1 MKRRFAIFLT
11 LLCSASAFAQLA
23 PAPGFQPK
31 SQTAPPPQSATQS
44 PSPAETSAP
53 TTPAATPAATP
64 PAPTPTA
71 TTATVAPKANATGG
85 YDLAV
90 PADKQW
96 TDTGINL
103 KAGDKVTINSD
114 GSIVFGGQLAAT
126 SEGLKRGWRDLMRA
140 LPVNSAGNGA
150 LIGRIGAAEIAN
162 PFLVGKS
169 KELVAPADGRLFLG
183 INQLANESSTGNYSV
198 KLAVTRAATS
208 STAATAPQIKLSPD
222 LLKDV
227 PRRVEDQAGNKGD
240 IVNFVVLGSKE
251 KLESA
256 FSEAGWVLV
265 DKSKQGAV
273 INALFSSLDKKAYVQ
288 MPMSEL
294 FMFGR
299 TQDYG
304 YAHAEPIQVVA
315 SRHHL
320 RIWLS
325 PTTYEGRPLYVGAC
339 THDIGFEK
347 DQRNNGVTHKI
358 DPNIDLERDFL
369 KESLTATGNVASTAY
384 LEPTEAVKDA
394 HTATGGDIK
403 TDGRVLV
410 FVLK

>member
-1 MKRRFAIFLT
+1 MSHDMTRPTVLLLT
-11 LLCSASAFAQLA
+11 LFFAATSFAQLQ

-31 SQTAPPPQSATQS
+31 SQAPAQPTPSEVPATQ
-44 PSPAETSAP
+44 PAPATPAP
-53 TTPAATPAATP
+53 TT
-64 PAPTPTA
+64 
-71 TTATVAPKANATGG
+71 TVVAAPKPNAGGG
-85 YDLAV
+85 YNLAV

-96 TDTGINL
+96 TDTGIDL
-103 KAGDKVTINSD
+103 KAGDKVTITSD

-126 SEGLKRGWRDLMRA
+126 SDGLQRGWRDLMRA

-162 PFLVGKS
+162 PFLIGKS
-169 KELVAPADGRLFLG
+169 KEIVAPTDGRLFLG
-183 INQLANESSTGNYSV
+183 INQLATDTSTGNYTVKMSV
-198 KLAVTRAATS
+198 AHATT
-208 STAATAPQIKLSPD
+208 TAATTTTPQAKLSLD

-251 KLESA
+251 KLEDA
-256 FSEAGWVLV
+256 FSQAGWVLV
-265 DKSKQGAV
+265 DKTKQAAV
-273 INALFSSLDKKAYVQ
+273 VNALFSSLDKKAYVQ

-294 FMFGR
+294 YMFGR

-325 PTTYEGRPLYVGAC
+325 PKTYEGHPLYVGAC

-369 KESLTATGNVASTAY
+369 KESLTSTGIVASTSY

-394 HTATGGDIK
+394 HTATGGEIK

>member
-1 MKRRFAIFLT
+1 V
-11 LLCSASAFAQLA
+11 
-23 PAPGFQPK
+23 
-31 SQTAPPPQSATQS
+31 
-44 PSPAETSAP
+44 
-53 TTPAATPAATP
+53 TPAAVPANTPAAST
-64 PAPTPTA
+64 PAPTAP
-71 TTATVAPKANATGG
+71 ATVTTITTTSALVRDFT
-85 YDLAV
+85 V

-96 TDTGINL
+96 TDTGIDL
-103 KAGDKVTINSD
+103 KAGDKVTITSD

-126 SEGLKRGWRDLMRA
+126 SDGLKRGWRDLMRA

-150 LIGRIGAAEIAN
+150 LIGRIGAAEFAN
-162 PFLVGKS
+162 PFLIGKS
-169 KELVAPADGRLFLG
+169 KEIVAPADGRLFLG
-183 INQLANESSTGNYSV
+183 INQLATDASTGNYTVKMSV
-198 KLAVTRAATS
+198 AHATT
-208 STAATAPQIKLSPD
+208 TASATTTPQAKLSLD

-240 IVNFVVLGSKE
+240 IVNFIVLGSKE
-251 KLESA
+251 RLESA
-256 FSEAGWVLV
+256 FTEAGWVLV
-265 DKSKQGAV
+265 DKTKQAAV
-273 INALFSSLDKKAYVQ
+273 VNALFSSLDKKAYVQ

-294 FMFGR
+294 YMFGR

-325 PTTYEGRPLYVGAC
+325 PKTYDGRPLYVGAC

-347 DQRNNGVTHKI
+347 DQRNNGVTHRI

-369 KESLTATGNVASTAY
+369 KESLTSTGIVASSAY
-384 LEPTEAVKDA
+384 LEPTDAVKDA
-394 HTATGGDIK
+394 HTATGGEIK